1 MRILLAEDDTSLAR
15 AVATIL
21 KKNNYSVD
29 AVGDGVAVLEYLEAK
44 IYDAVILDIMMPE
57 MDGITALKKI
67 RQSGNMIPVLLLTA
81 KTEVEDKVEGLDM
94 GANDYLTK
102 PFDTRELL
110 ARLRVITRTVTQQD
124 SSVQVGNL
132 KLDINTCILSSP
144 KGSYQL
150 SNKEYQMMKMFMSNV
165 NRVISAEH
173 FMEKIWE
180 SDSDSELN
188 TVWTY
193 ISYLRRKM
201 EALEAD
207 AKIATRRNLGYCLEV
222 NQ

>member
-29 AVGDGVAVLEYLEAK
+29 AVGDGEAVLEYLETK
-44 IYDAVILDIMMPE
+44 IYDAVILDIMMPK

-81 KTEVEDKVEGLDM
+81 KTEIEDKVEGLDT

-124 SSVQVGNL
+124 SSVQAGNL
-132 KLDINTCILSSP
+132 KLDTNTCILSSP

-165 NRVISAEH
+165 NQVISAEH

-207 AKIATRRNLGYCLEV
+207 VKIATRRNLGYCLEV

>member
-1 MRILLAEDDTSLAR
+1 MRILLVEDDRSLSR
-15 AVATIL
+15 AVSTIL
-21 KKNNYSVD
+21 QKNNYSVD
-29 AVGDGVAVLEYLEAK
+29 CVENGQTALDYLEED
-44 IYDAVILDIMMPE
+44 IYDAVIMDIMMPV
-57 MDGITALKKI
+57 MDGITALKLLRK
-67 RQSGNMIPVLLLTA
+67 RGNNIPVLMLTA
-81 KTEVEDKVEGLDM
+81 KTEIDDKVEGLDN

-110 ARLRVITRTVTQQD
+110 ARIRVLTRSEKQTDNVIALGNIT
-124 SSVQVGNL
+124 L
-132 KLDINTCILSSP
+132 NTTTYELSSP
-144 KGSYQL
+144 TGSYL
-150 SNKEYQMMKMFMSNV
+150 LTNKEYQMMFMFMSNS
-165 NRVISAEH
+165 NQVISAEH

-207 AKIATRRNLGYCLEV
+207 SKIATRRNLGYCLEV